1 MSILDARYENFSYR
15 IDCKLDA
22 ATGNNTDIEIDIYKL
37 TNKAIN
43 AAMSGRTRWFAPA
56 LNFGLGTLS
65 TIDLADVLVEPE

>member
-1 MSILDARYENFSYR
+1 MSTLDAKYENFSYR

-43 AAMSGRTRWFAPA
+43 AAMKDRSLRMFPC
-56 LNFGLGTLS
+56 NFRRGTFS

>member
-43 AAMSGRTRWFAPA
+43 AAMKDRSLRMFPCNLRR
-56 LNFGLGTLS
+56 GTFS